1 MDFSTDISDIVGTMG
16 SNETLGVSKEIEPL
30 KKSLGGALE
39 HEFYFPIQLGMSS
52 SQLTF
57 IFLRGY
63 ETTN

>member
-1 MDFSTDISDIVGTMG
+1 MDFSIDISIWDLY
-16 SNETLGVSKEIEPL
+16 NETLGVSKEIEPL

-39 HEFYFPIQLGMSS
+39 HKFYFPIQLGMSS